1 MRALT
6 NINNKENILVLP
18 QKLPD
23 FDNKQYVFSKMD
35 FYNKKLGAYLRWIK
49 EIKKIIKKEQPDV
62 VHFLYGDVFYKY
74 FGLGLEGLK
83 RKYKVI
89 NTVHAL
95 KKGKNRNVEFEK
107 NLSLII
113 HGRRSI
119 QMLSIM
125 LLRKVELQTFHM
137 WNIHSFL
144 SGTI

>member
-1 MRALT
+1 MCF
-6 NINNKENILVLP
+6 E
-18 QKLPD
+18 D
-23 FDNKQYVFSKMD
+23 G

-95 KKGKNRNVEFEK
+95 KKGKIGM
-107 NLSLII
+107 LSLKRIFRLSSM
-113 HGRRSI
+113 GVVI